1 MFLYTTTTT
10 IINAANAVDVQG
22 NALLD
27 NAGSPVARYAGTA
40 TEFKVIGT
48 GTFKASDIKS
58 VYKRSYTAG
67 VKEVATI
74 TVPAGTSGEI
84 FRLAVDVKLAQ
95 GVQVRLC

>member
-1 MFLYTTTTT
+1 MFLYTTTT

-27 NAGSPVARYAGTA
+27 NAGSPVARYAGTV

-48 GTFKASDIKS
+48 GTFKASDIQA
-58 VYKRSYTAG
+58 YIKRSYTAG
-67 VKEVATI
+67 VKVATI

-84 FRLAVDVKLAQ
+84 FITV
-95 GVQVRLC
+95 